1 MIGKVNI
8 HGHIGPSY
16 VDAQG
21 ILHKGTELLD
31 VIEQC
36 ESFPDATSLEVS
48 VNSPGG
54 YADIG
59 DSIYEYLVSLKK
71 KGKTIVTIQTGL
83 VGSIATKIFLAGDR
97 RIVDDRYQ
105 FWIHNPYLDKVTGDQ
120 DQLRA
125 MAAELEK
132 TEKDLRKF
140 YGEFTSI
147 TDEGLDGLMKIE
159 TGLTADQCIKFK
171 FATEKKIVPIF
182 NSIKPMAKPEV
193 KKDEKSFMEYVKAF
207 FVPEEK
213 KVGVKPKAA
222 IPAGG
227 EAKSLVL
234 TLADGA
240 GSFFIEGDALSE
252 GANAFML
259 DADGKPTAE
268 AVQDGDY
275 KLEDG
280 SMVSVAGGKVV
291 KVALPEDEPEDED
304 PAALTQEQIDAK
316 VKEGIEAAK
325 AEMKKEFDALTLA
338 LKKETKLG
346 IAPKPAVIAAKKEE
360 GTYKTI
366 SQIQAE
372 REEGKMKSKFNVK

>member
-1 MIGKVNI
+1 MIGKI
-8 HGHIGPSY
+8 KGILGHIGASY

-21 ILHKGTELLD
+21 QLHKGTVLLD
-31 VIEQC
+31 VIEQV
-36 ESFPDATSLEVS
+36 ESLPAETTIIEIP

-59 DSIYEYLVSLKK
+59 DAIYEYLVSLKK
-71 KGKTIVTIQTGL
+71 KGKQIVTIQTGL

-125 MAAELEK
+125 MAADLEK

-159 TGLTADQCIKFK
+159 TGLTADQCVKFK
-171 FATEKKIVPIF
+171 FATEKKLVPVF
-182 NSIKPMAKPEV
+182 NLINPTKKTMKLEEKSLKDQLLELLGVKPES
-193 KKDEKSFMEYVKAF
+193 K
-207 FVPEEK
+207 
-213 KVGVKPKAA
+213 GVKPKAA
-222 IPAGG
+222 IPANT
-227 EAKSLVL
+227 EVKSLVVN
-234 TLADGA
+234 LADGA
-240 GSFFIEGDALSE
+240 GSFYVEGEALAE
-252 GANAFML
+252 GMPCYLL
-259 DADGKPTAE
+259 DADGNPTEE

-280 SMVSVAGGKVV
+280 SMVSVAGGKVAKV
-291 KVALPEDEPEDED
+291 TPMAEESKVA
-304 PAALTQEQIDAK
+304 TQEEIDAK
-316 VKEGIEAAK
+316 VKEAVDAAK
-325 AEMKKEFDALTLA
+325 AEMKKEFETLTLA

-346 IAPKPAVIAAKKEE
+346 VAPKPAVLAKVKGGDQGE
-360 GTYKTI
+360 YKTI

-372 REEGKMKSKFNVK
+372 REAERRKSKFNTK